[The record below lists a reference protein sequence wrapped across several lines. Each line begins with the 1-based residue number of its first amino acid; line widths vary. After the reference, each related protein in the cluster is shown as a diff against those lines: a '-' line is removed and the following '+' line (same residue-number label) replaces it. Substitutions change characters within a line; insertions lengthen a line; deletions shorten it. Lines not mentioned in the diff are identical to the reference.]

1 MIKTAIGAAL
11 LCLVAAV
18 PGVGLAQPPTDP
30 AAPDPAATAPPDT
43 ADRDRAIVNGKR
55 VQPHTAPGESA
66 KSPEDQIRLL
76 KREATQPP
84 SEEPIVAPR
93 DFYGRPLGGNP
104 GLPPPALTPQ
114 PPPAG
119 TPPKG

>member
-11 LCLVAAV
+11 LCLLAAV
-18 PGVGLAQPPTDP
+18 PTIGLAQPPTDP
-30 AAPDPAATAPPDT
+30 TAPNPGVPAPDS

-55 VQPHTAPGESA
+55 IQPHAAPSESA

-76 KREATQPP
+76 QKEAKQPP
-84 SEEPIVAPR
+84 SEEPIVEPR

-119 TPPKG
+119 TPPKI